1 MNFKSQIIKKIKEQK
16 EKSIYESVME
26 TEGNWAVLKS
36 FGFFFLFLSGL
47 KIRGQR
53 KVKSWRGRC
62 RKYRTL
68 FPGLGLDLKELG
80 KPERD
85 S

>member
-36 FGFFFLFLSGL
+36 FGFFFFFFQASKSEDKEKSKAGEGDAENIELCFLAL
-47 KIRGQR
+47 ALI
-53 KVKSWRGRC
+53 
-62 RKYRTL
+62 
-68 FPGLGLDLKELG
+68 
-80 KPERD
+80 
-85 S
+85 